1 MAVEINIENIALKE
15 LTLDNLA
22 EEHICC
28 AIGNDKTNK
37 ARAQQK
43 KEWLKSRFDEGHR
56 FLKADLRGKVFI
68 EYSPACPFNEDFTH
82 IMADIGRDLGFSVR
96 IKQLETREDLALL
109 PTPWGLFSVFLDG
122 EMLSAEVM
130 TANKF
135 RVLLES
141 RKPA

>member
-1 MAVEINIENIALKE
+1 MAVEINTENIALKE
-15 LTLDNLA
+15 VNSNNLT

-43 KEWLKSRFDEGHR
+43 KEWLKSRFDAGHH
-56 FLKADLRGKVFI
+56 FIKADLQGKVFI

-82 IMADIGRDLGFSVR
+82 IMADIGRDFGFAVR
-96 IKQLETREDLALL
+96 IKRLETQEDLALP

-122 EMLSAEVM
+122 EMLFAEVM
-130 TANKF
+130 TADKF
-135 RVLLES
+135 RVLLEG